1 MTYSDLT
8 RKVERE
14 LKRIRRKQQL
24 KAMAAMLILLLVL
37 GGILYLLGAHVAR
50 PWLDKLDRAE
60 ASTAII
66 STTTVTIAPGDT
78 LWHIARDNYP
88 DRDPRDAVHAIRQLN
103 PGIDPGALQV
113 GQAILIPE
121 VTP

>member
-37 GGILYLLGAHVAR
+37 GSILYVLGHVAR
-50 PWLDKLDRAE
+50 PWLDKLDKAE
-60 ASTAII
+60 ASTVIA
-66 STTTVTIAPGDT
+66 TTTVTIAPGDT
-78 LWHIARDNYP
+78 LWTIAAKHYP
-88 DRDPRDAVHAIRQLN
+88 GQHTGEIVHEIRKLN
-103 PGIDPGALQV
+103 PGINPGRLQV

>member
-50 PWLDKLDRAE
+50 PWLDKLDRVE
-60 ASTAII
+60 ASMVL
-66 STTTVTIAPGDT
+66 STTTVTIGPGDT
-78 LWHIARDNYP
+78 LWTIAARHYP
-88 DRDPRDAVHAIRQLN
+88 GQHTGEIVHEIRKLN
-103 PGIDPGALQV
+103 PGINPGRLQV